1 MAGAWRALLL
11 VVGLAAVA
19 CVAHRRP
26 SYERIV
32 DQAVR
37 FFNQGRRGGPLFRL
51 LEATPPPRGNT
62 TSRTIPLNFRI
73 KETVCLSSQQRP
85 PQECPFREGRIG
97 GARGLGGGRGGR
109 GPRGAVLRAG
119 PGGRDPGASSP
130 RPAPQEERDCSGSY
144 TAQRR
149 TRVLLLE
156 CSRQQGPPRQVS
168 PPELAEATEAEEVRE
183 AEEVQEVAEAG
194 EAAEAAA
201 EEEVAEAARL
211 PGSSRPLPRPPPR
224 PLPRPLPRP
233 PPRPLPRPLPRPPPR
248 PLPRPLPRPPPSG
261 TPAKP
266 LPERRGGLMPEDS
279 ARRAGAQ
286 EILMPEDS
294 ARRAGAQEILTEGC
308 ASHDRPLQVS
318 QRHT

>member
-37 FFNQGRRGGPLFRL
+37 FLNQGRRGGPLFRL

-85 PQECPFREGRIG
+85 PQECPFREGG
-97 GARGLGGGRGGR
+97 
-109 GPRGAVLRAG
+109 
-119 PGGRDPGASSP
+119 
-130 RPAPQEERDCSGSY
+130 EERDCSGSY

-168 PPELAEATEAEEVRE
+168 PPELAEAA
-183 AEEVQEVAEAG
+183 EVAEAAEAVE
-194 EAAEAAA
+194 EAAEEAAA
-201 EEEVAEAARL
+201 EEVEVSEEAEVVQAVEARAQDQMAAGEQAGEEAAGE
-211 PGSSRPLPRPPPR
+211 PGQPRK
-224 PLPRPLPRP
+224 
-233 PPRPLPRPLPRPPPR
+233 
-248 PLPRPLPRPPPSG
+248 PPSA
-261 TPAKP
+261 PAAEIDTSK
-266 LPERRGGLMPEDS
+266 LPPAIRDMYEKAKYDIIS
-279 ARRAGAQ
+279 H
-286 EILMPEDS
+286 ILS
-294 ARRAGAQEILTEGC
+294 NF
-308 ASHDRPLQVS
+308 
-318 QRHT
+318 